1 MHLVLQ
7 TLPIG
12 GATSMQDVYT
22 RLDSAFT
29 RDRTHMRSR
38 EVAYESIKN
47 AILRG
52 ILPPG
57 ERLVEE
63 RLGEALQL
71 SRTPVREALSILEH
85 EGLIAAIPYKG
96 LVVRPVTLDEFLHM
110 YEALGIIESAI
121 ARAAAAN
128 AGPADIAAMEGALAE
143 ARDAIPADVPGH
155 LAACRAFQAR
165 LGNCAKNPFLTR
177 LLLSIEERS
186 DMYLVHSR
194 QTLSPDRMQQAIDNR
209 RAILD
214 AVRRHNADA
223 AAAAAIAH
231 GDSIRSRWRDL
242 YPDAPGDHSD
252 DVGDDDGAH

>member
-1 MHLVLQ
+1 
-7 TLPIG
+7 
-12 GATSMQDVYT
+12 MQDVYSQ
-22 RLDSAFT
+22 LEAGFT
-29 RDRTHMRSR
+29 KDRTVMRSR

-85 EGLIAAIPYKG
+85 EGLIASIPYKG
-96 LVVRPVTLDEFLHM
+96 LFVKPVTVDEFLLM

-121 ARAAAAN
+121 SRAAAFN
-128 AGPADIAAMEGALAE
+128 AGPGDIAAMEAALAE
-143 ARDAIPADVPGH
+143 ATVAIPDDFVGH
-155 LAACRAFQAR
+155 LAACRDFQWR
-165 LGNCAKNPFLTR
+165 LGECARNPFLTR
-177 LLLSIEERS
+177 ILLSIEERS
-186 DMYLVHSR
+186 DMYLIHSR
-194 QTLSPDRMQQAIDNR
+194 QDIPEDKMQKAVANR

-214 AVRRHNADA
+214 AVRAHDPDA

-231 GDSIRSRWRDL
+231 GESIRVRWRDL
-242 YPDAPGDHSD
+242 YPE
-252 DVGDDDGAH
+252 AH